1 MSRHMR
7 KKTLATELEIDG
19 KLLPIN
25 TWNGS
30 KPCYVEMLTSI
41 KREFDAMQSWH
52 EKVLM
57 VKVDVHVRA
66 DDVGSTNAVI
76 TDYLDRMREWVGGK
90 QYKAKRMGYVW
101 VREVSTQGGLH
112 YHVWLMINGKD
123 AKNGYHFIE
132 KSKQIVERHS
142 HRGYRNVPYP
152 PKSVKGIKKRYYYL
166 VRRGNDSEYKRA
178 FYHVSYFAKERT
190 KDKHN
195 LSSKGKN
202 YSSSRITPNP
212 NIKTIKR
219 AVASDRQSIAK
230 ASSEQ
235 IKRIG
240 DTFKQPL
247 PTDKPVHLM
256 TDAERQLPLF

>member
-1 MSRHMR
+1 MILTGLVMR
-7 KKTLATELEIDG
+7 EKTLATKLEING

-25 TWNGS
+25 TFGGTRA
-30 KPCYVEMLTSI
+30 CYVEMLKAA
-41 KREFDAMQSWH
+41 KREFDSMQSWH

-66 DDVGSTNAVI
+66 DDVGSTNAI
-76 TDYLDRMREWVGGK
+76 MTDYLDRMREWVGGK
-90 QYKAKRMGYVW
+90 QYNAKRMGYVW

-123 AKNGYHFIE
+123 AKSGYNFIE
-132 KSKQIVERHS
+132 KSRQIVERHS

-152 PKSVKGIKKRYYYL
+152 PKSKDGIEKEYFYL
-166 VRRGNDSEYKRA
+166 VRRDDDNEYEKA

-195 LSSKGKN
+195 LSPKGKN

-212 NIKTIKR
+212 KPRTIKR
-219 AVASDRQSIAK
+219 VATDS
-230 ASSEQ
+230 
-235 IKRIG
+235 KRVSK
-240 DTFKQPL
+240 TA
-247 PTDKPVHLM
+247 KPVRMM